1 MPSTIIDLWDTISTS
16 IKKQATIPAYK
27 TWVSQIKAVSENSNE
42 LILEAPNTFV
52 ADWLKDNYLN
62 EIKDSLKESMGSVK
76 IKFTIGKN
84 KASHSDNGQLDLGL
98 ETKKVA
104 VKTVQRRRGL
114 DPKFSFDTFV
124 IADSNRFAHAA
135 AQAVAEKPSASYNPL
150 FIYGGVGL
158 GKTHLLQAIAF
169 YIIEHYP
176 HLKVK
181 YVSSEKFTNDFI
193 KSIGDKDKI
202 NGFHKKYRS
211 NDVLLVDDIQFLE
224 KKEQT
229 QNEFFHTFNTLY
241 IAGKQII
248 ISSDRP
254 PRDLATLEDRLKSR
268 FNSGLITDIQQPEL
282 ETRMAILIRKAAT
295 DNIKMPDN
303 VIEFIAT
310 NIKSNIR
317 ELEGALTR
325 VSAYSSIYKIPIT
338 LDLTREI
345 LGDVISQQNL
355 IQITI
360 DHIMKCVA
368 EFYSLSLDDLK
379 STKRAQNIVYPRQI
393 AMYLSRE
400 LTDHSLPVIG
410 SFFGNRDHTTVIHAN
425 NKIQKLIKEHRKCFA
440 EVQQIISLI
449 KQVV

>member
-1 MPSTIIDLWDTISTS
+1 MPNTINDLWGPISTN
-16 IKKQATIPAYK
+16 IKRQATIPAYK
-27 TWVSQIKAVSENSNE
+27 TWVSQIRAISQNSEE
-42 LILEAPNTFV
+42 LILEAPNSFV
-52 ADWLKDNYLN
+52 ADWLKDNYLDI
-62 EIKDSLKESMGSVK
+62 IKDSLKESVGAVK
-76 IKFTIGKN
+76 VKFTIGNNGKN
-84 KASHSDNGQLDLGL
+84 GNGQLNLDID
-98 ETKKVA
+98 EAKMP
-104 VKTVQRRRGL
+104 VKQVQRRRGL

-282 ETRMAILIRKAAT
+282 ETRMAILFRKANT
-295 DNIKMPDN
+295 ENINIPGD
-303 VIEFIAT
+303 VVEFIAS

-325 VSAYSSIYKIPIT
+325 VAAYSSIYKLPIN
-338 LDLTREI
+338 LELAKQV
-345 LGDVISQQNL
+345 LGDIISQQKL
-355 IQITI
+355 IHITI
-360 DHIMKCVA
+360 DRIMKCVA
-368 EFYSLSLDDLK
+368 EFFSLTIDDLK
-379 STKRAQNIVYPRQI
+379 SSKRAQNIVYPRQI

-425 NKIQKLIKEHRKCFA
+425 NKIQKLIKEHRKCFM
-440 EVQQIISLI
+440 EVQQIINLI
-449 KQVV
+449 KQSI